1 MPGFGEGDVRLAM
14 HRRLLN
20 VLAGFV
26 RAGFVLC
33 VVIGLIIPPLFLV
46 FAGRGTTLETC
57 LWITWFVA
65 SLGYS
70 ALNRLE
76 DHKARKYEKFRFSP
90 EGQRRR
96 AQEVQQSIAAI
107 IAGTQARPKL
117 SRDDIRRLVEGFPAG
132 AVMTM
137 ARYVAKNIAKEELK
151 GRGVKMSEIEAS
163 DINEIAN
170 ALLETDASIIETA
183 KANFKKLNP
192 GKRYA

>member
-1 MPGFGEGDVRLAM
+1 MNLPPSA
-14 HRRLLN
+14 RRS
-20 VLAGFV
+20 
-26 RAGFVLC
+26 
-33 VVIGLIIPPLFLV
+33 P
-46 FAGRGTTLETC
+46 TTLAFGGE
-57 LWITWFVA
+57 A
-65 SLGYS
+65 
-70 ALNRLE
+70 
-76 DHKARKYEKFRFSP
+76 KFF
-90 EGQRRR
+90 
-96 AQEVQQSIAAI
+96 
-107 IAGTQARPKL
+107 
-117 SRDDIRRLVEGFPAG
+117 DIRRLVEGFPAG